1 MQQNRKVVTIVLFGM
16 TVVLLG
22 ATIYISTLLN
32 DANNAPTQIKK
43 TKASAQTYNKTV
55 NLQDS
60 FNEFGEDST
69 NQVPEPTEVV
79 PSSEPTLIAKAPTLT
94 PTVVV
99 SRTPTTTPT
108 VAPTLTNTPT
118 PTLQPLLA
126 YKSTTISQTPTLI
139 PIAETGGQKEVT
151 KAPSPTKKTEPTI
164 VSNLPE
170 AGWIQTSTI
179 LFIVATTTILF
190 SLIF

>member
-1 MQQNRKVVTIVLFGM
+1 MGKNRTVVTVVLFGM
-16 TVVLLG
+16 TIVLLG

-32 DANNAPTQIKK
+32 DENNAPTQIKK
-43 TKASAQTYNKTV
+43 TKASAQTYNRTV

-60 FNEFGEDST
+60 FDEFGEEIT
-69 NQVPEPTEVV
+69 PTSA
-79 PSSEPTLIAKAPTLT
+79 PLATPTTMPTLIAKAPA
-94 PTVVV
+94 VE
-99 SRTPTTTPT
+99 PTT
-108 VAPTLTNTPT
+108 APTITSTPT

-126 YKSTTISQTPTLI
+126 YKSTTISQSPTLI
-139 PIAETGGQKEVT
+139 PIAETGGQKEEIKPPT
-151 KAPSPTKKTEPTI
+151 PTKKAVPTI

-190 SLIF
+190 SLLF